1 MLTADTVWTMVRRT
15 AAGELSVE
23 EAVGRLDEGTVR
35 RLLVEAAES
44 SEDVSRA
51 VRLAATDDQDRLAV
65 LRAAVDSGLRT
76 RRHLDYR
83 GASSWASDA
92 APVVDALAAEVA
104 QRPSAE
110 LVVLLQ
116 RAVDHVV
123 KVILRADDS
132 SGMIGQLVRDLLES
146 HQTLCAAGVAEP
158 RALATWMVKF
168 SFDDQDFFEIDPV
181 AYVDALGDNGLTVY
195 RDEVAQ
201 RSAPD
206 RVPED
211 RSPTLR
217 AHYGAF
223 PSFAAKYA
231 AERLAIIDGDTERLV
246 ELLGGDLSSPHQF
259 TRVAGAMIELGRPAD
274 ALAWARRGIAETTG
288 WQIAKLYDLAA
299 GLVGDT
305 GDVDGVVELRRHHHE
320 RVPSSSTYAQLQ
332 AAARATGTWDAEI
345 VAARAALSAHDT
357 PGLIDALLAD
367 GDTDEAWRTATT
379 TDQPLMSSQWQ
390 RLAEARE
397 PTQPHQAMEVYLR
410 LADEALG
417 QADKRAYRAAVRHLQ
432 AARRAATAAD
442 RTPEFDEH
450 LATLREQHRRRPTL
464 IALLDKARLT

>member
-1 MLTADTVWTMVRRT
+1 MLPADTVGTMVRRD

-23 EAVGRLDEGTVR
+23 EAVGWLDEVAVR

-44 SEDVSRA
+44 HEDVSQA

-65 LRAAVDSGLRT
+65 LRAAVDSALRT

-110 LVVLLQ
+110 LVVLVQ

-146 HQTLCAAGVAEP
+146 HRTVCAAGVAEP

-181 AYVDALGDNGLTVY
+181 AYVDALGDDGLAVY
-195 RDEVAQ
+195 RREVAK
-201 RSAPD
+201 RSTPDLAPAD
-206 RVPED
+206 S
-211 RSPTLR
+211 SPTLR
-217 AHYGAF
+217 AHYGDF
-223 PSFAAKYA
+223 PNFAAKYA
-231 AERLAIIDGDTERLV
+231 AERLAIIDGDAERLV

-259 TRVAGAMIELGRPAD
+259 TRVAEAMIELGRPAD
-274 ALAWARRGIAETTG
+274 ALAWAGRGIAETTG
-288 WQIAKLYDLAA
+288 WQIEKLYDLAA
-299 GLVGDT
+299 SLVADT
-305 GDVDGVVELRRHHHE
+305 GDPEGVVELRRHHHE
-320 RVPSSSTYAQLQ
+320 RVPSSSTYAKLQ

-345 VAARAALSAHDT
+345 TPARAVLAAHDT
-357 PGLIDALLAD
+357 AGLIDALLAD
-367 GDTDEAWRTATT
+367 GDTDGAWQTATSAG
-379 TDQPLMSSQWQ
+379 QPLTSSQRQ

-397 PTQPHQAMEVYLR
+397 PTAPHEAMQVYLQ

-417 QADKRAYRAAVRHLQ
+417 QADKRAYRTAVRHLQ

-442 RTPEFDEH
+442 RTAEFDQH
-450 LATLREQHRRRPTL
+450 LAGLREQHRRRPTL
-464 IALLDKARLT
+464 IAMLDKARLT